1 MIIVVIATGG
11 ITPQKQSTNSHGWDG
26 AIRTETCRS
35 FFHWFVFIHLNIAV
49 VFHFIHLKWSFQFVL
64 YVYVLLCR
72 IIYYANQSLIVS
84 MSMQYEIIWPLV
96 IDCIRYNDN
105 CKHYVSIMVQ
115 MCLLHIKLRIHHA
128 LEWFT
133 RKWWTDS
140 YEQLWYQWINRSWLA
155 SHSHHGYV
163 GNMLDMCTFCN
174 NVFWN
179 SL

>member
-1 MIIVVIATGG
+1 MHSFGKGEDDHCRDSYWRDYPSKTVD
-11 ITPQKQSTNSHGWDG
+11 KFSWLRWSYKNRNSQF
-26 AIRTETCRS
+26 

-64 YVYVLLCR
+64 YVYFLLCR

-84 MSMQYEIIWPLV
+84 MSMQYEMIWPLV
-96 IDCIRYNDN
+96 FDCIRYNDN

-115 MCLLHIKLRIHHA
+115 MCLLHIKLSIHHA
-128 LEWFT
+128 LKWFT

-155 SHSHHGYV
+155 SHRDI
-163 GNMLDMCTFCN
+163 MDKLETC
-174 NVFWN
+174 
-179 SL
+179 